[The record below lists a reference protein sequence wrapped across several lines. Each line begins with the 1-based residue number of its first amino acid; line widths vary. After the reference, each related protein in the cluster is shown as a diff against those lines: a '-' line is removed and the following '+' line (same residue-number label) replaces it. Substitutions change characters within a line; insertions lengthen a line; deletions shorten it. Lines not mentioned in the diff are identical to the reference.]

1 MRAWIV
7 VESSFGNTREIAGA
21 VAEGLGR
28 YMTVD
33 VRDVGDAPGT
43 VDDDVDLL
51 VVGGPTHA
59 LGMSRPGTRGDAA
72 RQAGLPA
79 AADVGVREWLESG
92 PTGIRQV
99 AAFDTRI
106 DKKWVPGSAAHGI
119 AKRLRRL
126 GGTLVAKPESFR
138 VTGTPGPLAGG
149 ELDRA
154 RRWGEQL
161 AAESVLVGS
170 PPSKR

>member
-7 VESSFGNTREIAGA
+7 VESSFGNTRAIAGA

-33 VRDVGDAPGT
+33 VRDVDEAPGT
-43 VDDDVDLL
+43 IDDDVDLL
-51 VVGGPTHA
+51 VVGGPTQA
-59 LGMSRPGTRGDAA
+59 FGMSRPDTRRAA
-72 RQAGLPA
+72 TEQGASPA
-79 AADVGVREWLESG
+79 ATRLGIREWLESE
-92 PTGIRQV
+92 PAGIRQV

-106 DKKWVPGSAAHGI
+106 NKAWIPGSAARGI
-119 AKRLRRL
+119 AKRLRAL
-126 GGTLVAKPESFR
+126 GGTLVARPESFR
-138 VTGTPGPLAGG
+138 VTATPGPLAAG

-170 PPSKR
+170 PPSKG

>member
-33 VRDVGDAPGT
+33 VRDVEQAPGT
-43 VDDDVDLL
+43 IDDEVDLL

-59 LGMSRPGTRGDAA
+59 LGMSRPDTRRNAA
-72 RQAGLPA
+72 RQAGHP

-92 PTGIRQV
+92 PVGIRQV

-106 DKKWVPGSAAHGI
+106 NKAWVPGSAARGI
-119 AKRLRRL
+119 AKLLRRL

-138 VTGTPGPLAGG
+138 VVGTAGPLAAG

-161 AAESVLVGS
+161 AAESVLIGS

>member
-7 VESSFGNTREIAGA
+7 VESSFGNTRAIAGA

-33 VRDVGDAPGT
+33 VRDVDEAPGT
-43 VDDDVDLL
+43 VDDDVDLV

-59 LGMSRPGTRGDAA
+59 LGMSRPDTRRDAA
-72 RQAGLPA
+72 RQAGHSTA
-79 AADVGVREWLESG
+79 AKVGVREWLESG
-92 PTGIRQV
+92 PTGIRQA
-99 AAFDTRI
+99 AAFATRI
-106 DKKWVPGSAAHGI
+106 DKGWVPGSAARGI
-119 AKRLRRL
+119 AKQLRKI

-138 VTGTPGPLAGG
+138 VVATAGPLAAG

-161 AAESVLVGS
+161 AAESVLAGS
-170 PPSKR
+170 PPSTA